1 MRILLVEDDI
11 RLAQALGKILEKN
24 NYEVDVVHDGQ
35 SGLDWGLADIYD
47 VIILDAMLP
56 KMDGFTIASKL
67 RRANI
72 NAPIMMLTARSEVAD
87 KITGLDSGADD
98 YMTKPFSTAA
108 LLAHL
113 RALTRR
119 KGDVIFEELKYGDLT
134 LNLSSYDLYCGN
146 KNIHLSFKEFSLLK
160 VLMTNPG
167 QIISKELLIQKV
179 WGTYSDVEENNV
191 EAYVSFVRKK
201 LNYLKSN
208 VEIETVRKA
217 GYRLVEKQCS

>member
-1 MRILLVEDDI
+1 VRILLVEDDI
-11 RLAQALGKILEKN
+11 RLAQALSKILEKN
-24 NYEVDVVHDGQ
+24 NYEVDAVHDGQ

-98 YMTKPFSTAA
+98 YMTKPFATAE

-119 KGDVIFEELKYGDLT
+119 KGDVIFEELNYGDLT
-134 LNLSSYDLYCGN
+134 LNLSSYDLYCGK
-146 KNIHLSFKEFSLLK
+146 KNIHLSYKEFSLLK

-217 GYRLVEKQCS
+217 GYRLVEKQSS

>member
-11 RLAQALGKILEKN
+11 RLAQALSKILEKN
-24 NYEVDVVHDGQ
+24 NYEVDAVHDGQ

-98 YMTKPFSTAA
+98 YMTKPFATAE

-119 KGDVIFEELKYGDLT
+119 KGDVIFEELNYGDLT
-134 LNLSSYDLYCGN
+134 LNLSSYDLYCGK
-146 KNIHLSFKEFSLLK
+146 KNIHLSYKEFSLLK

-217 GYRLVEKQCS
+217 GYRLVEKQSS